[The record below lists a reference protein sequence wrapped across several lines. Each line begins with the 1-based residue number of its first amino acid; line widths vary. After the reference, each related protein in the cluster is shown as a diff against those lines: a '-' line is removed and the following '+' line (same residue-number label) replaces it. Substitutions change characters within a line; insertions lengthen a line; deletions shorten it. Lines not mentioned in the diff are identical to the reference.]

1 MTIIPITKEQ
11 KEELIK
17 EEIDKADNKTKR
29 ETEESIT
36 FTKTDK
42 EIRDSDITYYSSGI
56 TGNQIPKNPPR
67 LTIFHWFKHI
77 IYADYWQRKRK
88 KRRERTLLH
97 MQFETKQDI
106 VREQDKHKENIARME
121 NKLLNIQGKLLQY
134 ESETKR

>member
-11 KEELIK
+11 EEELIK
-17 EEIDKADNKTKR
+17 EEINKADNRTK
-29 ETEESIT
+29 
-36 FTKTDK
+36 K
-42 EIRDSDITYYSSGI
+42 ENMTPTAYIE
-56 TGNQIPKNPPR
+56 PKR

-88 KRRERTLLH
+88 KRGERTLLH

-106 VREQDKHKENIARME
+106 VREQDRHKENIARME